1 MASLNDLWDTTRM
14 RLLIELERHE
24 SLSAAARVIGI
35 GQPAASEH
43 LRLLEIAAGQR
54 LAERKGRGLKLTGLG
69 RLLSSHAAQALACL
83 ENAQAEIDA
92 QEGLLAGT
100 LRIAASSVPGG
111 SVVPPALAA
120 FSSEFPGVSIDFQI
134 SSTQQVLDWLLSG
147 RVHVAV
153 ICVEPGD
160 PRIATEPVLDDE
172 IVGVAMPGLIPA
184 MDGVV
189 EPAALGSLT
198 LLLQE
203 SGSNTR
209 RFAVEE
215 LPRYG
220 TKWTTVWQLGS
231 AEAVKQCARA
241 GLGVA
246 FLSKHTLVGELERG
260 ELATFRLAGVAS
272 LVGYISVARPA
283 ARALRTP
290 VRADASQNQ
299 RRAGFAWP
307 DPHDRPRAPRVS
319 RPVGTANGIDR
330 RAQGLRWIPSRRSGW
345 QRGQRPAS
353 APSSLC
359 RRRVRLSQSPRPHP
373 GRPGPGPTG
382 RRQLRGREPSRQH
395 GGWVADTGG
404 VGCHECG
411 QDGWSPPGCGRA
423 DDGGRQSAP
432 LKVRQRP
439 VWRQAGV
446 EFASAA
452 APG

>member
-1 MASLNDLWDTTRM
+1 MASLSDLWDTTRM

-24 SLSAAARVIGI
+24 SLSAAARAIGI

-54 LAERKGRGLKLTGLG
+54 LAERKGRGLKLTELG
-69 RLLSSHAAQALACL
+69 RLLSSHAAHALACL
-83 ENAQAEIDA
+83 EGAQAEIDA
-92 QEGLLAGT
+92 QAGLQAGT
-100 LRIAASSVPGG
+100 LRIAASSVPGS
-111 SVVPPALAA
+111 SVLPPALAS
-120 FSSEFPGVSIDFQI
+120 FSAEFPNISIDFQI
-134 SSTQQVLDWLLSG
+134 SSTQQVLEWLLSG

-172 IVGVAMPGLIPA
+172 IVGVAMPGLVPVV
-184 MDGVV
+184 DGVA

-209 RFAVEE
+209 RFAIEE

-260 ELATFRLAGVAS
+260 ELTTFRLAGIAP

-283 ARALRTP
+283 AVPLGPAERRFVQTLARTSAEQP
-290 VRADASQNQ
+290 SLGQIHMVGSGPRESHAS
-299 RRAGFAWP
+299 
-307 DPHDRPRAPRVS
+307 
-319 RPVGTANGIDR
+319 
-330 RAQGLRWIPSRRSGW
+330 
-345 QRGQRPAS
+345 
-353 APSSLC
+353 
-359 RRRVRLSQSPRPHP
+359 
-373 GRPGPGPTG
+373 
-382 RRQLRGREPSRQH
+382 
-395 GGWVADTGG
+395 
-404 VGCHECG
+404 
-411 QDGWSPPGCGRA
+411 
-423 DDGGRQSAP
+423 
-432 LKVRQRP
+432 
-439 VWRQAGV
+439 
-446 EFASAA
+446 
-452 APG
+452 